1 MTLGE
6 KIKEYRLLHNMTQ
19 KELGIKVG
27 FSTVTADT
35 RIRQYEKDTMA
46 PKSEIRNKLIQ
57 ALDVD
62 PSALSEIDIRSNEV
76 DKENHVFDIT
86 LRLTVTTKI
95 AEDKVAFLC
104 EVNQA
109 ALVHIE
115 NLQDQ
120 QLGHALN
127 ATVPSILFPYARE
140 NISSLVSKAGF
151 PPFILQPLNFDAI
164 YMQRLQ
170 QEAQAA
176 QEAPKA
182 AE

>member
-1 MTLGE
+1 MADEQLNPIFEILRIYNKDISLETPNSPHVFRSE
-6 KIKEYRLLHNMTQ
+6 WKPESKIDLD
-19 KELGIKVG
+19 IKN
-27 FSTVTADT
+27 D
-35 RIRQYEKDTMA
+35 
-46 PKSEIRNKLIQ
+46 N
-57 ALDVD
+57 VD
-62 PSALSEIDIRSNEV
+62 PEHHVYEV
-76 DKENHVFDIT
+76 N
-86 LRLTVTTKI
+86 LRLTVTTKN

>member
-1 MTLGE
+1 MADEQNTAGE
-6 KIKEYRLLHNMTQ
+6 QKNPVFEIIRIYNKDISLETPNSPEVFRAEWKPESKIDL
-19 KELGIKVG
+19 
-27 FSTVTADT
+27 
-35 RIRQYEKDTMA
+35 
-46 PKSEIRNKLIQ
+46 
-57 ALDVD
+57 
-62 PSALSEIDIRSNEV
+62 DIRSNEV

-170 QEAQAA
+170 QEARAA

>member
-1 MTLGE
+1 MKKLM
-6 KIKEYRLLHNMTQ
+6 ILLMAALPMLAMAQ
-19 KELGIKVG
+19 K
-27 FSTVTADT
+27 S
-35 RIRQYEKDTMA
+35 
-46 PKSEIRNKLIQ
+46 
-57 ALDVD
+57 LDVKTD
-62 PSALSEIDIRSNEV
+62 SAGQLS
-76 DKENHVFDIT
+76 
-86 LRLTVTTKI
+86 TKI